1 MSEMQWNAV
10 SFDDEMVHGFP
21 CEEGEYLFTDG
32 VDVIIDDFCVDV
44 DEDGNFTCWLD
55 KRDINRV
62 TAWMPLP
69 KPYKK

>member
-1 MSEMQWNAV
+1 MEWMEWNVV

-21 CEEGEYLFTDG
+21 SEEGEYLFTDG
-32 VDVIIDDFCVDV
+32 ERVVIDDFCTDV

-55 KRDINRV
+55 SWDIDRV